1 MHGATIQSS
10 MSVEAPPVSK
20 PLREVMP
27 KARARGLF
35 ERWYPWGFGL
45 LAAILF
51 ALWNPPAKMV
61 YDALKGCLGSAVDA
75 AAILAGFQGTALA
88 LLFTLIGSAPVKA
101 LRRRGLFSELV
112 RYHWH
117 AILAMLIAV
126 GGAMGLLALQG
137 IVTDFGAWSR
147 WIGAGAAFVVVAAS
161 LAAFR
166 VTSLMVMI
174 LALPNLDAPENSH
187 AT

>member
-1 MHGATIQSS
+1 
-10 MSVEAPPVSK
+10 MSAETPPVSK
-20 PLREVMP
+20 PLAKALP
-27 KARARGLF
+27 QARARARF
-35 ERWYPWGFGL
+35 ERWYPWGIGL
-45 LAAILF
+45 LAAILV
-51 ALWNPPAKMV
+51 AWWNPPAKMV

-147 WIGAGAAFVVVAAS
+147 WIAGGSAFVVVAAS
-161 LAAFR
+161 LAAYR
-166 VTSLMVMI
+166 VTRLMVMI
-174 LALPNLDAPENSH
+174 LMLPNLEAPENSH

>member
-1 MHGATIQSS
+1 MMSAVTVPSS
-10 MSVEAPPVSK
+10 MSAETPPVSK
-20 PLREVMP
+20 PLAKALPR
-27 KARARGLF
+27 ARARARF

-45 LAAILF
+45 LAAILV
-51 ALWNPPAKMV
+51 AWWNPPAKMV

-117 AILAMLIAV
+117 SILAMLIAV
-126 GGAMGLLALQG
+126 GGAMVLLALQG
-137 IVTDFGAWSR
+137 IVTEFGDWSR
-147 WIGAGAAFVVVAAS
+147 WIAAGVAFVVVSAS

-174 LALPNLDAPENSH
+174 MAMPNLDSPE
-187 AT
+187 